1 METFSAPHVIMG
13 QTTVLCASFLSRSS
27 SWTNFLRFPALCG
40 PPRANVCILA
50 KPQKSRYFFFWSIKA
65 HFFFFF
71 LYLCW
76 SIYKAGIDWKNF
88 FFAHLEKMKL
98 IKNNFV
104 IRTTIYWT
112 ISNTQQE
119 LSRRC
124 VNWSRANCDFKLPSR
139 KLISCLTSF
148 ELQCLWDAF
157 NYYYIED

>member
-50 KPQKSRYFFFWSIKA
+50 KPQKSRD
-65 HFFFFF
+65 FF
-71 LYLCW
+71 LVNQSTFLFLIFCW
-76 SIYKAGIDWKNF
+76 SIYKAGIDWKNIF

-104 IRTTIYWT
+104 VLSAIYWT

>member
-1 METFSAPHVIMG
+1 MPYISNAFPPNALELKFINHELELYFMETFSAPHVIMG

-50 KPQKSRYFFFWSIKA
+50 KPQKSRYFFFGQSKHISFSNIFAGQYIK
-65 HFFFFF
+65 
-71 LYLCW
+71 LELIGRI
-76 SIYKAGIDWKNF
+76 SF

-119 LSRRC
+119 LSRRTPP
-124 VNWSRANCDFKLPSR
+124 K
-139 KLISCLTSF
+139 
-148 ELQCLWDAF
+148 
-157 NYYYIED
+157 